1 MGKATFN
8 CDNFPFLKRK
18 HLTDLKIKAMRSGA
32 WFKVIQRIDRVLF
45 DLTIRVVDNIRSS
58 QLAKSILVITRKLEN
73 AMKSSFSIRLTEIGL
88 YLAQKISF
96 TAQKLG
102 NLSTISWVFDSSFV
116 TFLAVMH
123 INNVKISR
131 R

>member
-1 MGKATFN
+1 MAKATFN
-8 CDNFPFLKRK
+8 CDNFPFLNRK
-18 HLTDLKIKAMRSGA
+18 HLTDLKTKAIRSGA
-32 WFKVIQRIDRVLF
+32 WFKVMQRIDRVLF

-73 AMKSSFSIRLTEIGL
+73 TMKGSFSIRLNEIGL
-88 YLAQKISF
+88 SLAQKIGAI
-96 TAQKLG
+96 AQRLG
-102 NLSTISWVFDSSFV
+102 NIYANCWVFDSSFV
-116 TFLAVMH
+116 TFLAVMY